1 MALCRS
7 GILCSRASFLPD
19 QENVPIESRKTI
31 GDASET
37 AVLKSME
44 TYFGNVT
51 FNTRYFYCATSF
63 VILRLRE

>member
-1 MALCRS
+1 MMLCRS

-19 QENVPIESRKTI
+19 QENVPIQSRKTI

-44 TYFGNVT
+44 TYFGNV
-51 FNTRYFYCATSF
+51 NTVWFTPT
-63 VILRLRE
+63 I